1 MLFAVMMSKPE
12 EDDDCSNTDNEN
24 TVLTSATQTLDLLAM
39 HLPPEKLIP
48 HLVSFRIFFYYIRF
62 IDYNIYYYIQFY
74 YNLII

>member
-48 HLVSFRIFFYYIRF
+48 HLVSFRIFFIKYID
-62 IDYNIYYYIQFY
+62 IMIIIYIII
-74 YNLII
+74 YNLIMI